1 MAQGRYKHI
10 LLPNAPD
17 SLKYSSTSS
26 GGGEKPVVDR
36 DRKQHGE
43 LLQAKLAS
51 EWQSAEHEMAVSHST
66 RKGVYL
72 EFISDPGAELVTKSL
87 EDMRTKKVRL
97 LNVRH
102 SQVKVMEDGRE
113 LLKDITLAT
122 VYVANEKKQYFVQKL
137 TEYLTSETLAGNP
150 KNLGLINSIA
160 DIRKA
165 LLVESFWCDDNTLIP
180 GESPSWVE
188 VWLSTEE
195 EALIQD
201 FESLLERLNIPQK
214 MQRLIFPERAV
225 KLICATRQQL
235 ESLTEQSD
243 HIAEYKAAKTTADF
257 FISQANYDQAEWV
270 QELQKRV
277 EIPEDVS
284 SSVCILDTGVNY
296 QHPLLQLVI
305 NQDSC
310 SAFDLDWGVEDH
322 NSHGTLMA
330 GLATYGCL
338 DSVLTHTS
346 KIDIPF
352 RLESIKILPP
362 PPDSNAPNMWGAITE
377 QAVYKAIT
385 IDGAKNRTF
394 CMAVTAQDT
403 RDRGRP
409 TSWSA
414 TIDKVASEAGLEQL
428 FVISVGNVTAD
439 LRVAG
444 LEYPHAQITDSVHD
458 PAQAWNAISVGAY
471 TEKTNLTAPSLSGYA
486 PVASLNQLSP
496 FSTTSAEWEEN
507 KWPLKPELVLEGG
520 NLAADHSMGFVTECN
535 DLSLTSTWYK
545 PHEAHFNSFN
555 MTSASTAQLGHM
567 CGVLRAEYPHY
578 WEETIRAL
586 LIHSA
591 EWPNELKNQFIDSN
605 SKADLNYLLKLVG
618 YGVPN
623 LEKAR
628 YSANNILNLIA
639 QAEIQPFDKHPSQ
652 SRYISNEM
660 HFYELPWPVEVLQD
674 LPLEARVKMKV
685 TLSYFIEPGP
695 GEIGWKDRYRYASH
709 GLRFEVNAP
718 DESKDEFVKRINKA
732 AREENEQ
739 LDNSSTSG
747 FWLLGKQAR
756 DRGSIHSDTW
766 QGTAAELA
774 ASNQIAVMPTIGWW
788 KERHHLGR
796 WNSKTRYAL
805 IISIETDDSEV
816 DIYTPVAV
824 EVGIAPEVVVT
835 V

>member
-1 MAQGRYKHI
+1 M
-10 LLPNAPD
+10 
-17 SLKYSSTSS
+17 
-26 GGGEKPVVDR
+26 
-36 DRKQHGE
+36 
-43 LLQAKLAS
+43 QARLTS
-51 EWQSAEHEMAVSHST
+51 EWDNAEQDMAVSHST
-66 RKGVYL
+66 RNGVYL

-97 LNVRH
+97 LNVRRA
-102 SQVKVMEDGRE
+102 QVTVFEGGRE
-113 LLKDITLAT
+113 LSKDITLAT
-122 VYVANEKKQYFVQKL
+122 VYVANEKKQYFVSKL
-137 TEYLTSETLAGNP
+137 TEYLTNETPAGNP
-150 KNLGLINSIA
+150 KNLSLVNSIA

-165 LLVESFWCDDNTLIP
+165 LLVDSFWCDDNSLIP
-180 GESPSWVE
+180 DETPSWVE
-188 VWLSTEE
+188 VWLSIVEE
-195 EALIQD
+195 ERIQE
-201 FESLLERLNIPQK
+201 FELLLESLNIPHK
-214 MQRLIFPERAV
+214 MQRLLFPERAV
-225 KLICATRQQL
+225 KLVCATREQL

-257 FISQANYDQAEWV
+257 FISQSNYDQADWV
-270 QELQKRV
+270 KGLQERV
-277 EIPEDVS
+277 ETPEEIS

-296 QHPLLQLVI
+296 QHPLLRSVI

-330 GLATYGCL
+330 GLVTYGCI
-338 DSVLTHTS
+338 DSVLGDTAR
-346 KIDIPF
+346 IQIPF

-362 PPDSNAPNMWGAITE
+362 PPDSNLPDMWGAITE
-377 QAVYKAIT
+377 QAVYKAVT
-385 IDGAKNRTF
+385 MDGAKNRTF

-414 TIDKVASEAGLEQL
+414 TIDKIAFETGLEQL
-428 FVISVGNVTAD
+428 FVVSVGNVTAD
-439 LRVAG
+439 LRIAG
-444 LEYPHAQITDSVHD
+444 LEYPHTQITDSVHD

-471 TEKTNLTAPSLSGYA
+471 TEKTNLTDPSLKGYA
-486 PVASLNQLSP
+486 PIASLNQLSP

-520 NLAADHSMGFVTECN
+520 NLAVDHSIGFVTECN

-545 PHEAHFNSFN
+545 PHEAHFNSFS
-555 MTSASTAQLGHM
+555 MTSAATAQLGYM
-567 CGVLRAEYPHY
+567 CGILRAEYPQY

-591 EWPNELKNQFIDSN
+591 EWPDELKNQFVTSDS
-605 SKADLNYLLKLVG
+605 KTDLNYLLKLVG

-639 QAEIQPFDKHPSQ
+639 QAEIQPFDKHPTQ
-652 SRYISNEM
+652 SRYIFNEM
-660 HFYELPWPVEVLQD
+660 HFYELPWPVEVLQG
-674 LPLEARVKMKV
+674 LPLETKVKMKV

-718 DESKDEFVKRINKA
+718 DENKEEFVKRINKA
-732 AREENEQ
+732 AREEDEK
-739 LDNSSTSG
+739 LDNSSTSSY
-747 FWLLGKQAR
+747 WLLGKQAR
-756 DRGSIHSDTW
+756 DRGSVHSDTW

-774 ASNQIAVMPTIGWW
+774 VSNQIAVMPTIGWW
-788 KERHHLGR
+788 KERHHLER
-796 WNSKTRYAL
+796 WSNKARYSL
-805 IISIETDDSEV
+805 IVSIETDDPEIDV
-816 DIYTPVAV
+816 YTPVSF
-824 EVGIAPEVVVT
+824 EVGIAPEIAVGV
-835 V
+835 